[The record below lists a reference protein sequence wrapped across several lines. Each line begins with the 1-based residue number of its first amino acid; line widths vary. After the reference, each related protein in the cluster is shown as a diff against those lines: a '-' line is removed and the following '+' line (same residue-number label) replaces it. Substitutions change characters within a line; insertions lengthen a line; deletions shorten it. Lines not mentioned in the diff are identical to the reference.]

1 MLFLIST
8 ITSLFILS
16 DIIMNI
22 CNIEGRYYMN
32 HFIGN
37 MMIVCITLP
46 YMINSYTDID
56 TDIIHNNNI
65 VNAISIVYS
74 THIYHMLWYF
84 SKLRYDDILHHLIM
98 VGVALPLTILV
109 SSNNLVGHCL
119 FFITGLPG
127 GIDYFLLFLIRNNMM
142 DKMIEKKLNR
152 LINLWIR
159 CPGCISNV
167 TLVLYNLIKYYNTIS
182 NTMLWAS
189 IIIMGTVFWNG
200 IYFMEQVVV
209 NYALTIK

>member
-8 ITSLFILS
+8 ITTMFILS
-16 DIIMNI
+16 DIIMNLL
-22 CNIEGRYYMN
+22 NVEGRYYLN

-37 MMIVCITLP
+37 MIIVYITLP
-46 YMINSYTDID
+46 YMLNSYND
-56 TDIIHNNNI
+56 NNI
-65 VNAISIVYS
+65 LIDGNLDNAISIVYS
-74 THIYHMLWYF
+74 THIYHMLWYY
-84 SKLRYDDILHHLIM
+84 SKLRYDDILHHLVM
-98 VGVALPLTILV
+98 VGLALPLTSLL
-109 SSNNLVGHCL
+109 SSNNLIGHCL

-127 GIDYFLLFLIRNNMM
+127 GIDYFMLFLIRNNMM

-167 TLVLYNLIKYYNTIS
+167 TLVLCNIIKYYNTITNMTILIS
-182 NTMLWAS
+182 S
-189 IIIMGTVFWNG
+189 IIMGTVFWNG

-209 NYALTIK
+209 NYALNNLHI